1 MGAGGCGSE
10 GFYSRHIDMGLRRDQ
25 LRGRLDRLYLQNT
38 YMLRLGKILLHWERG
53 VLKNCVVG

>member
-1 MGAGGCGSE
+1 MDAGGSGSE

-38 YMLRLGKILLHWERG
+38 YIA
-53 VLKNCVVG
+53 